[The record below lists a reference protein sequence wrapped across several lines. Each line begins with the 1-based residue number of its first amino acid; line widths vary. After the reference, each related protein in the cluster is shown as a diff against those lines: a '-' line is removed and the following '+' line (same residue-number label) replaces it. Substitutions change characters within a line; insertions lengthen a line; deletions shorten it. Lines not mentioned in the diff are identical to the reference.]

1 MADKGY
7 DSDRF
12 VDAIRNSGA
21 SPVIPPRKNRTSPRD
36 YDKVLYKE
44 RNLVERAFQ
53 KLKHYR
59 RIATRYERVEKHYT
73 AMLSLVSTVT
83 PSVSLVVQLAISP
96 EFNQSGAA

>member
-7 DSDRF
+7 DSDSF
-12 VDAIRNSGA
+12 VASIRASGA
-21 SPVIPPRKNRTSPRD
+21 SPELPPRKNLTSPRD
-36 YDKVLYKE
+36 YDKILYKE

-73 AMLSLVSTVT
+73 AMLSFVSTVIW
-83 PSVSLVVQLAISP
+83 LA
-96 EFNQSGAA
+96 